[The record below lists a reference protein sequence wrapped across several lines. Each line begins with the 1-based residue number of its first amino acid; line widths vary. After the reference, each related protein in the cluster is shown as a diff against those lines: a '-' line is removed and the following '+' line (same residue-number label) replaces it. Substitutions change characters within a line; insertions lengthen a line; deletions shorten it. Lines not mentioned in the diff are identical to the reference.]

1 MVLGLAQMA
10 EDAGRDAADL
20 LCRHA
25 DRCDLRLRA
34 QLLRG
39 REHLARVLAALRRA
53 APARIRPHRSR
64 HRLCAGL
71 RDRLR
76 ARTDG
81 WRAGDC
87 DPLDGSA
94 GKTVLGDRRE
104 CRHEAG
110 RGHPL
115 DRSELALLHAL
126 RHRAAGHRRLCQ
138 LRAAALRDQRPR
150 GLRDGL
156 RRRRRHRPGAR
167 RRHPQ
172 VLLFGRQRHPAHHRR
187 HRLHHR
193 HHHRLVARPP
203 VRQGGADVTPQEVDT
218 AQIRARYPDVFDRPA
233 SARLATPAMIAA
245 ALAILVYG
253 LVDLDFSPSRFFAG
267 LSQLGW
273 ITLMMIPPDPGSSLP
288 IYLKALGETLSIA
301 LLGTTLAA
309 VFALPVSLLA
319 ARNIVPSNIL
329 RFPVRRFLD
338 SIRGVDTLI
347 WALVWINVV
356 GLGPFA
362 GVLAIAVS
370 DFGAFGKLFSEAIE
384 GADQK
389 QVEGIRASGGSALHE
404 IRFGLLPQVLPVIAG
419 QVLYFIESN
428 TRSATIIGI
437 VGAGGIGLQLAEQI
451 RVLEWQKVSFL
462 ILMILVAV
470 AAIDFIS
477 GKLRFAIIGRRAVA

>member
-1 MVLGLAQMA
+1 MTIG
-10 EDAGRDAADL
+10 
-20 LCRHA
+20 
-25 DRCDLRLRA
+25 
-34 QLLRG
+34 
-39 REHLARVLAALRRA
+39 
-53 APARIRPHRSR
+53 
-64 HRLCAGL
+64 
-71 RDRLR
+71 
-76 ARTDG
+76 
-81 WRAGDC
+81 
-87 DPLDGSA
+87 
-94 GKTVLGDRRE
+94 
-104 CRHEAG
+104 
-110 RGHPL
+110 
-115 DRSELALLHAL
+115 
-126 RHRAAGHRRLCQ
+126 
-138 LRAAALRDQRPR
+138 
-150 GLRDGL
+150 
-156 RRRRRHRPGAR
+156 
-167 RRHPQ
+167 PQ
-172 VLLFGRQRHPAHHRR
+172 K
-187 HRLHHR
+187 
-193 HHHRLVARPP
+193 
-203 VRQGGADVTPQEVDT
+203 VDT
-218 AQIRARYPDVFDRPA
+218 AEIRARYPDVFERPA
-233 SARLATPAMIAA
+233 SARLATPAMIVA
-245 ALAILVYG
+245 ALGIFIFG
-253 LVDLDFSPSRFFAG
+253 LVDLDFSPSRFAAG

-273 ITLMMIPPDPGSSLP
+273 ISMMMIPPDPGTSLP

-309 VFALPVSLLA
+309 IFALPVSLFA
-319 ARNIVPSNIL
+319 ARNVVPNIL

-404 IRFGLLPQVLPVIAG
+404 IRFGLMPQVLPVIAG

>member
-1 MVLGLAQMA
+1 M
-10 EDAGRDAADL
+10 
-20 LCRHA
+20 
-25 DRCDLRLRA
+25 
-34 QLLRG
+34 
-39 REHLARVLAALRRA
+39 
-53 APARIRPHRSR
+53 
-64 HRLCAGL
+64 
-71 RDRLR
+71 
-76 ARTDG
+76 T
-81 WRAGDC
+81 
-87 DPLDGSA
+87 
-94 GKTVLGDRRE
+94 K
-104 CRHEAG
+104 
-110 RGHPL
+110 
-115 DRSELALLHAL
+115 
-126 RHRAAGHRRLCQ
+126 
-138 LRAAALRDQRPR
+138 
-150 GLRDGL
+150 
-156 RRRRRHRPGAR
+156 
-167 RRHPQ
+167 PQ
-172 VLLFGRQRHPAHHRR
+172 A
-187 HRLHHR
+187 
-193 HHHRLVARPP
+193 
-203 VRQGGADVTPQEVDT
+203 VDT
-218 AQIRARYPDVFDRPA
+218 RELRARYPDVFDRPA
-233 SARLATPAMIAA
+233 SARLATPAMIVAA
-245 ALAILVYG
+245 FAIFVYG

-288 IYLKALGETLSIA
+288 VYLKALGETLSIA

-319 ARNIVPSNIL
+319 ARNVVPSKLL

-384 GADQK
+384 AADQK